1 MAVQLSNLKE
11 TLLEA
16 AQKAAKL
23 GEGVL
28 ASHTVAIDYIK
39 PSQFF
44 HNGEELFLGKRFYW
58 KNADNTKVMVG
69 QGLAHT
75 FQSSEQSA
83 LFSIEKEWKRLIK
96 YVVTNNEYMEIGPIL
111 FGGISFDDK
120 VESDENW
127 SPYSNGLFYVP
138 QFMLSI
144 VEDDKVFLT
153 VNLYVQGSE
162 NIDQILSKLTAQE
175 NQLLTSKQV
184 VKNNAFSTT
193 FEKVDPSNWYAQVE
207 EVVNRIQKGEAEKVV
222 LARQVRA
229 DFTSAIE
236 TATVIE
242 RLTEQQTNS
251 YIFVLE
257 ALEQCF
263 IGATPE
269 RLIVKSGEEV
279 KSTCLAGSISRGKT
293 DEEDARLGNRLLN
306 DDKNRKEHDYVVKR
320 IKNAFTSLCESFYVP
335 DYPTLLKMKDIQ
347 HLYTPVI
354 GKVTSNQSVLSFV
367 ELLHPTPALGGEPVE
382 EALSII
388 RQVET
393 WDRGFYGAP
402 IGYVDMHG
410 DGEFAVAIRS
420 ALITDRGKMSYLF
433 AGCGIVDSSNPQA
446 EWEETELKLRPMKR
460 AFSGDDLS

>member
-1 MAVQLSNLKE
+1 MAVQLSNLKA

-23 GEGVL
+23 EEGVL

-44 HNGEELFLGKRFYW
+44 HNGKELFLGKRFYW

-75 FQSSEQSA
+75 FQSSEPNA
-83 LFSIEKEWKRLIK
+83 LFSIEKEWKRLTK
-96 YVVTNNEYMEIGPIL
+96 QVVMNDNLPEFGPTL
-111 FGGISFDDK
+111 FGGISFDEK
-120 VESDENW
+120 VEPDSNW
-127 SPYSNGLFYVP
+127 SPFSNGLFYVP

-144 VEDDKVFLT
+144 IEDEKVFLT
-153 VNLYVQGSE
+153 INLYVQGFE

-175 NQLLTSKQV
+175 NQLLSCEEH
-184 VKNNAFSTT
+184 VKNESFSTT
-193 FEKVDPSNWYAQVE
+193 FEEVNPSNWYAQVE
-207 EVVNRIQKGEAEKVV
+207 EVVDRIQKGEAEKVV
-222 LARQVRA
+222 LARPVRA
-229 DFTSAIE
+229 DFSSAIE

-269 RLIVKSGEEV
+269 RLIVKNREEV

-293 DEEDARLGNRLLN
+293 DKEDAHLGNLLLN
-306 DDKNRKEHDYVVKR
+306 DEKNRKEHEYVVKR
-320 IKNAFTSLCESFYVP
+320 IQNAFVSLCDDVYVP
-335 DYPTLLKMKDIQ
+335 NYPTLLKMKDIQ

-354 GKVTSNQSVLSFV
+354 GRVALNQSILSFV
-367 ELLHPTPALGGEPVE
+367 QLLHPTPALGGEPVE

-402 IGYVDMHG
+402 IGFVDMHG

-420 ALITDRGKMSYLF
+420 ALITDRGKRSYLF